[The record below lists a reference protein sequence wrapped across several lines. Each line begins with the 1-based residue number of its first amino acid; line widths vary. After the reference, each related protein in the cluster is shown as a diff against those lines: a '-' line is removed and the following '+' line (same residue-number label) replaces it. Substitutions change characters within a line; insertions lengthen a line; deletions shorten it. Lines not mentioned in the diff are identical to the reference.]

1 MTQIINKIKNL
12 TLLEFNKSLLFLAL
26 ISLIY
31 RNGSFTHS
39 FPNPFE
45 IIFVLLCLFT
55 FIYLIKNNK
64 IREFFLSIPKNILI
78 AVCCLVSSVL
88 LGWIVAVFLKDLP
101 FTRNNVLEFGGF
113 MIGLG
118 SFFLILFYTQDDEK
132 YFRKYLYALLLPA
145 FYIIFI
151 LFSKLAYYFHLQN
164 DGTFLGLTS
173 NPNIISKTLLIPA
186 MFFIVY
192 ALFESKSKWRKI
204 GYFIISS
211 AIIAL
216 LFWISARA
224 VLFSVTIGSILVWLI
239 FSLHNF
245 NWKKL
250 FYSGLIVFAIFLTG
264 FFITP
269 NNNQYNIINTL
280 VIQKNDQIVIN
291 NFSNETRLQFWPLY
305 LYETIKNP
313 LGFGPN
319 THMNIPYKYGN
330 HVIGPHN
337 TYIAIL
343 LWGGLL
349 GLLSFLYILYLAFF
363 NLKVKL
369 KSNFNSTTV
378 ALIGILCALSVSIFF
393 NDSLQFYWFW
403 IILALSLRASRV

>member
-1 MTQIINKIKNL
+1 MKNIINKIKNL
-12 TLLEFNKSLLFLAL
+12 TLLEFNKSLLFIAL

-45 IIFVLLCLFT
+45 IIFVLLCSFT
-55 FIYLIKNNK
+55 FVYLIKNNK
-64 IREFFLSIPKNILI
+64 IKEFFLSVPKNILI
-78 AVCCLVSSVL
+78 AICCLALSILV
-88 LGWIVAVFLKDLP
+88 GWIFAITLKEIPL
-101 FTRNNVLEFGGF
+101 TRNNVLEFGGF
-113 MIGLG
+113 TIGLG
-118 SFFLILFYTQDDEK
+118 IFFLILFYTQNDDR
-132 YFRKYLYALLLPA
+132 YFKKYLYALLLPT

-164 DGTFLGLTS
+164 DDTFLGLTS
-173 NPNIISKTLLIPA
+173 NPNIISKILLIPA

-204 GYFIISS
+204 GYFFISS

-224 VLFSVTIGSILVWLI
+224 ALVSIILASILIWLI
-239 FSLHNF
+239 FSLNNF

-264 FFITP
+264 FTITP
-269 NNNQYNIINTL
+269 YNNQYNVIGTL
-280 VIQKNDQIVIN
+280 FVKKNDQIVLN
-291 NFSNETRLQFWPLY
+291 NFNNESRLKFWPLY
-305 LYETIKNP
+305 LYETIRNP
-313 LGFGPN
+313 VGFGPN
-319 THMNIPYKYGN
+319 THMNIPYKNGK

-337 TYIAIL
+337 TYIEIW

-349 GLLSFLYILYLAFF
+349 GLLSFLYILYLIFR

-378 ALIGILCALSVSIFF
+378 ALIGILCALSFSIFF

-403 IILALSLRASRV
+403 IILALSLRR